1 MLRHQR
7 VSLHELV
14 VQADAQP
21 RTVLNA
27 RRGVTVFQVHVDAG
41 AADQEQI
48 RRQVHGQRNRPGL
61 DAAGLQLLGVLLQLG
76 EGHRPIGAHP
86 VRRVVRLARRQL
98 FHLVHR
104 YVLAAEQDVALRD
117 ALHRGDQIVVVT
129 PLNQQQ
135 FDVRII
141 RMADHLHRRAVD
153 RRIIAQE
160 IRALRVGG
168 EHHRVLRRQRIVQ
181 RREGLPAPLRL
192 AAEPG
197 RQNARRTLLGE
208 IRLAGEHHR
217 QRQRPIIA
225 AVEERLR
232 KCDSSFFTGS
242 VWKRSFSALDLLTS
256 SHSEVLAGFS
266 QIF

>member
-1 MLRHQR
+1 MFRHQR
-7 VSLHELV
+7 VRLHELV

-27 RRGVTVFQVHVDAG
+27 RRRITVFQVHVDAG

-48 RRQVHGQRNRPGL
+48 RRQVHGQRDRAGF

-86 VRRVVRLARRQL
+86 VRRVVRLARREL

-104 YVLAAEQDVALRD
+104 HVLAAEQDVALRD

-135 FDVRII
+135 FNVRVIGV
-141 RMADHLHRRAVD
+141 ADHLHRRAVD

-160 IRALRVGG
+160 IRALLVGG
-168 EHHRVLRRQRIVQ
+168 EHHRVLRRQRVVQ

-197 RQNARRTLLGE
+197 RQNARRALLGE

-232 KCDSSFFTGS
+232 EVRQLVFSPAASGNAAS
-242 VWKRSFSALDLLTS
+242 ARS
-256 SHSEVLAGFS
+256 
-266 QIF
+266 IC